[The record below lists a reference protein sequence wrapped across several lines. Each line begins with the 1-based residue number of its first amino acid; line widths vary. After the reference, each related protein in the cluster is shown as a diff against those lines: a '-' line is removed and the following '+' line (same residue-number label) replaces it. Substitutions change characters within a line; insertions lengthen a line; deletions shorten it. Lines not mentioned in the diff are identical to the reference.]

1 MAFCAYP
8 GHRITTNDS
17 NLIIM
22 AILFSFILLMGLILP
37 SSCMFKCE
45 VKMLSNLEYTFS
57 KTCMPCLIPQHR
69 GQWSAHKYSTK
80 VCSNNNL
87 MLTFKNLKCFFSEL
101 DWCYKKKYFKVTTRK
116 SFMSILRKVLYFHIF
131 NFILTCVSLLFHLG
145 MKEKS
150 P

>member
-1 MAFCAYP
+1 MTFCAYP

-22 AILFSFILLMGLILP
+22 AIFFSFILLMGLILP

-80 VCSNNNL
+80 VCSNNDL

-101 DWCYKKKYFKVTTRK
+101 DWCYKKNILK
-116 SFMSILRKVLYFHIF
+116 SRLGKVLCLYFVKYYISISL
-131 NFILTCVSLLFHLG
+131 ILFPHVSPYC
-145 MKEKS
+145 S
-150 P
+150 I

>member
-69 GQWSAHKYSTK
+69 GQWSAHKYSAK

-101 DWCYKKKYFKVTTRK
+101 DWCYKKNILK
-116 SFMSILRKVLYFHIF
+116 SRLGKVLCLHFVKYYISISL
-131 NFILTCVSLLFHLG
+131 ILFSHVSPYC
-145 MKEKS
+145 S
-150 P
+150 I